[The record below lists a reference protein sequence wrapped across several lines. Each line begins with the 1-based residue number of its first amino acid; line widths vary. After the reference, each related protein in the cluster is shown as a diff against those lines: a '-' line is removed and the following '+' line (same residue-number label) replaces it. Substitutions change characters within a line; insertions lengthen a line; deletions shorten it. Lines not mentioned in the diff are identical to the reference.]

1 MTLMDIKKRAR
12 HLWRIYGTLNN
23 VVISVA
29 LVIAASFAW
38 GAIFTMETNFTAQ
51 KAVEDLKREQQV
63 TQLEVDMLKF
73 KQNYYKTDEY
83 KDLAARESLGLA
95 SPGEKVLMLPPNSDA
110 VKRLDDREAGQTT
123 SMVATTASMSN
134 FEQWMSLLNGGEAR
148 ALQR

>member
-134 FEQWMSLLNGGEAR
+134 FEQWMSFLNGGEAR

>member
-12 HLWRIYGTLNN
+12 HLWRIYGTLIN

-134 FEQWMSLLNGGEAR
+134 FEQWMSFLNGGEAR